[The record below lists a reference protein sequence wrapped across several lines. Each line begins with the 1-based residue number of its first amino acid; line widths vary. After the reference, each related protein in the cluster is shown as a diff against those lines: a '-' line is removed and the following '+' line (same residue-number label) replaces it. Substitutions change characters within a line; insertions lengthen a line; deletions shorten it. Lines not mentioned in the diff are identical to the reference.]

1 MSTRTAALSTLI
13 VTGCMLISNVASAVQ
28 PKLVVLIVVD
38 QLRGDLVTRF
48 EEDFSQDG
56 FRRLQ
61 NHGALFVNARYTYG
75 SSETAPGHASVGT
88 GRLPRYHGIV
98 ANKWFPEDAGPNGIH
113 AVNDPQTRPVPMHS
127 QTTTP
132 GASPWRLIGP
142 GLGDQ
147 IKLSDRRSRV
157 FSVALKD
164 RAAIFMAGK
173 RPDAAFWWDL
183 STGQFI
189 SSTWYCD
196 SLPEYVTAFN
206 ADRPADRWFGRKWE
220 LLLPEANYAG
230 CHPFDSDWMSH
241 PAFGSTF
248 PHALP
253 TFNPDKPRDYYS
265 ALWCTPF
272 GNELVIDL
280 AERILTNEK
289 LGRGSAVDML
299 CIGLSSNDLVG
310 HYFGPDSLETK
321 DVTVQTDRQLARLL
335 KSLDEVVGLDR
346 CLIALTGDHGAT
358 STPLL
363 TQKLGLGG
371 GIFDIPTVE
380 ARLNDQLQSFF
391 PTPGFGNPPHQ
402 IVISLDMPWCYLN
415 RQLMATLSEPDRQRA
430 MQKAVEIL
438 KEYDGVSEVYLESD
452 LSGPMPSRDEQ
463 FRYLAWRCCKP
474 GRSGDIFV
482 QLAPFW
488 YKTDDKISGHDSGT
502 NQDRHVPIY
511 LLGPRI
517 RPGRYF
523 TEADPCDIASTL
535 AALLGIEAPL
545 NATGRVLHEAI
556 DTRPVLGPTD

>member
-1 MSTRTAALSTLI
+1 MSTRTATLSTLI
-13 VTGCMLISNVASAVQ
+13 FVGCTLISSAASASE

-48 EEDFSQDG
+48 EREFSQDG
-56 FRRLQ
+56 FRRLEAG
-61 NHGALFVNARYTYG
+61 GALFVNAHYSYA

-88 GRLPRYHGIV
+88 GRIPRYHGIV
-98 ANKWFPEDAGPNGIH
+98 ANKWFPEDAGPNGVH
-113 AVNDPQTRPVPMHS
+113 AVADPQSRPVPQLPQS
-127 QTTTP
+127 TTV
-132 GASPWRLIGP
+132 GASPWQLIGP

-147 IKLSDRRSRV
+147 LKLSDRRSRV

-173 RPDAAFWWDL
+173 RPNAAFWWDL

-196 SLPEYVTAFN
+196 SLPEYVKAFN
-206 ADRPADRWFGRKWE
+206 VDRPGNRWAGKKWE
-220 LLLPEANYAG
+220 LLLPEANYDG
-230 CHPFDSDWMSH
+230 CHPFDPTWMSH
-241 PAFGSTF
+241 PAFGPTF

-253 TFNPDKPRDYYS
+253 TFNPEKPRDYYF

-280 AERILTNEK
+280 AERILKSEQ
-289 LGRGSAVDML
+289 LGCGQAVDML

-310 HYFGPDSLETK
+310 HYFGPDSIETK
-321 DVTVQTDRQLARLL
+321 DMTVQTDRQLARLL
-335 KSLDEVVGLDR
+335 KSIDETVGLKR
-346 CLIALTGDHGAT
+346 CLIALTGDHGAS

-363 TQKLGLGG
+363 SQKLGLGG
-371 GIFDIPTVE
+371 GIFDIPAVE

-391 PTPGFGNPPHQ
+391 PTPRFGDPPHQ
-402 IVISLDMPWCYLN
+402 IVVSLDMPWCYLN
-415 RQLMATLSEPDRQRA
+415 RRLMATLSESTRQQA
-430 MQKAVEIL
+430 MQRVVAVL
-438 KEYDGVSEVYLESD
+438 KEYEGVSDVYLATD
-452 LSGPMPSRDEQ
+452 LSGPMPSKDEQ
-463 FRYLAWRCCKP
+463 SRYLAWRCCKP
-474 GRSGDIFV
+474 GRSGDFFV

-488 YKTDDKISGHDSGT
+488 YKTDDKISGHDCGT

-511 LLGPRI
+511 IYGPRI

-523 TEADPCDIASTL
+523 TEADPCDIAPTL
-535 AALLGIEAPL
+535 AALLGVEAPL

-556 DTRPVLGPTD
+556 DTRAELSARE